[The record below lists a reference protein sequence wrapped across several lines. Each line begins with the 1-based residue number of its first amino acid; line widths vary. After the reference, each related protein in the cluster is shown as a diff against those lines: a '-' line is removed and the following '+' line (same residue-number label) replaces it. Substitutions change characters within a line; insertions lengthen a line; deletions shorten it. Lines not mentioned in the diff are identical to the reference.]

1 MRLSAIFAEEQ
12 PDLVVVIADRHE
24 TLAISLAA
32 AYQHIPLAHIQ
43 GGEHTGSID
52 DKVRHANSMLADY
65 HFPATTE
72 AAHTLRQ
79 MGVRGGIYML
89 GCPSIDLAAQ
99 AEFDPQWERHLVV
112 LQHPVTDEA
121 ASAAAQIDET
131 FAAITAPEFTSR
143 NVLWLWPGQ
152 DAGSDALAK
161 RLREHREHDDTGGI
175 EFRRHLPASQFLS
188 VLRSASVLVGNSS
201 AGIREASYLGCP
213 TVNIGTRQRGRERAG
228 NVIDVTHDRYAI
240 RSAITRQ
247 LDHGRYQGSPL
258 YGEGRS
264 GEAIAR
270 HLVALCHHPA
280 PQGQQGLSREVYTP
294 ISGFD
299 AT

>member
-1 MRLSAIFAEEQ
+1 
-12 PDLVVVIADRHE
+12 
-24 TLAISLAA
+24 
-32 AYQHIPLAHIQ
+32 
-43 GGEHTGSID
+43 
-52 DKVRHANSMLADY
+52 
-65 HFPATTE
+65 
-72 AAHTLRQ
+72 
-79 MGVRGGIYML
+79 MGVRGDIYML
-89 GCPSIDLAAQ
+89 GCPSIDLASN
-99 AEFDPQWERHLVV
+99 AEYCAQWERHLVV

-131 FAAITAPEFTSR
+131 FAAITAPEFNDR
-143 NVLWLWPGQ
+143 PVLWLWPGQ
-152 DAGSDALAK
+152 DAGSDLLAK
-161 RLREHREHDDTGGI
+161 RLREHREHDDTAGI

-201 AGIREASYLGCP
+201 AGVREASYLGCP

-247 LDHGRYQGSPL
+247 CEHGRYPSSAL

-280 PQGQQGLSREVYTP
+280 PQGQQGLSGEVYTP